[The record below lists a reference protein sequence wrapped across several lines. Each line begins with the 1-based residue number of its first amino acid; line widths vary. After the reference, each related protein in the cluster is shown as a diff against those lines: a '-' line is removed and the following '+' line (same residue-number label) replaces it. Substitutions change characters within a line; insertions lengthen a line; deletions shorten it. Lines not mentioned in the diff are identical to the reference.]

1 MEESIR
7 LLLDEAKNGI
17 MTVSDFY
24 APEILTYFYA
34 KAIMGIILGVIL
46 MFNII
51 AIFLC
56 NKREWFWEE
65 GWQDN
70 SKDVS
75 LGGILIIASTA
86 ASVLVGIMILC
97 CSVYNLIMLSFAP
110 KIFITEHLLHMF

>member
-34 KAIMGIILGVIL
+34 KAIMGIIFGVIL
-46 MFNII
+46 MFTII

-75 LGGILIIASTA
+75 IGGILVIVFTA
-86 ASVLVGIMILC
+86 GFALTGVIVLC
-97 CSVYNLIMLSFAP
+97 CNIYDLIMLSFAP